1 MFDITNIV
9 VGYEIP
15 KVVIEPFQQ
24 EDLIEYAKASGD
36 YNPIHLDKNFA
47 NNIGLDNVIVHGM
60 LIMAHLGKSIA
71 NSITISY
78 LKHFSVQFSSI
89 TTLGEKLIIGGEV
102 IKIKNFKE
110 KKIIT
115 LNLKVLNLSNDVKI
129 LGKAIFCTQLEI
141 NFLIDTDNKLNN
153 Y

>member
-1 MFDITNIV
+1 MFDITNII

-15 KVVIEPFQQ
+15 EVIIEPLQQ
-24 EDLIEYAKASGD
+24 QDLIKYAKASGD

-71 NSITISY
+71 NSMTIPY

-89 TTLGEKLIIGGEV
+89 TTLGEKLICTGQV
-102 IKIKNFKE
+102 IKIEKDKE
-110 KKIIT
+110 KKIIS

-129 LGKAIFCTQLEI
+129 LGIAIFST
-141 NFLIDTDNKLNN
+141 
-153 Y
+153 

>member
-15 KVVIEPFQQ
+15 EVVIEPFQQ
-24 EDLIEYAKASGD
+24 QDLIKYAKASGD

-89 TTLGEKLIIGGEV
+89 TTLGEKLICSGEV
-102 IKIKNFKE
+102 IKIEKDKE

-129 LGKAIFCTQLEI
+129 LGKAIFST
-141 NFLIDTDNKLNN
+141 
-153 Y
+153 

>member
-1 MFDITNIV
+1 MFDMSNIF

-15 KVVIEPFQQ
+15 EVVIEPLQQ
-24 EDLIEYAKASGD
+24 QDLIKYAKASGD

-47 NNIGLDNVIVHGM
+47 NYIGLDNVIVHGM

-71 NSITISY
+71 NSMTISY

-89 TTLGEKLIIGGEV
+89 TTLGEKLICSGQV
-102 IKIKNFKE
+102 IKIEKDKE
-110 KKIIT
+110 KKIIS

-129 LGKAIFCTQLEI
+129 LGRAIFST
-141 NFLIDTDNKLNN
+141 
-153 Y
+153 

>member
-1 MFDITNIV
+1 MFDITNIL
-9 VGYEIP
+9 VGHEIP
-15 KVVIEPFQQ
+15 EVIIEPLQQ
-24 EDLIEYAKASGD
+24 QDLIKYAKASGD

-71 NSITISY
+71 NSMTMSY

-89 TTLGEKLIIGGEV
+89 TNLGEKLICSGQV
-102 IKIKNFKE
+102 IKIEKYKE
-110 KKIIT
+110 KKIIS

-129 LGKAIFCTQLEI
+129 LGRAIFIT
-141 NFLIDTDNKLNN
+141 
-153 Y
+153 

>member
-1 MFDITNIV
+1 MFDITNII
-9 VGYEIP
+9 VGHEIP
-15 KVVIEPFQQ
+15 EVIIEPLQQ
-24 EDLIEYAKASGD
+24 QDLIKYAKASGD

-71 NSITISY
+71 NSMTIPY

-89 TTLGEKLIIGGEV
+89 TTLGEKLICSGQV
-102 IKIKNFKE
+102 IKIEKDKE
-110 KKIIT
+110 KKIIS

-129 LGKAIFCTQLEI
+129 LGRAIFGT
-141 NFLIDTDNKLNN
+141 
-153 Y
+153 

>member
-1 MFDITNIV
+1 MFEITNII
-9 VGYEIP
+9 VGHEIP
-15 KVVIEPFQQ
+15 EVIIEPLQQ
-24 EDLIEYAKASGD
+24 QDLIKYAKASGD

-71 NSITISY
+71 NSMTIPY

-89 TTLGEKLIIGGEV
+89 TTLGEKLICSGQV
-102 IKIKNFKE
+102 IKIEKDKE
-110 KKIIT
+110 KKIIS

-129 LGKAIFCTQLEI
+129 LGRAIFST
-141 NFLIDTDNKLNN
+141 
-153 Y
+153 

>member
-1 MFDITNIV
+1 MFEITNII
-9 VGYEIP
+9 VGHEIP
-15 KVVIEPFQQ
+15 EVIIEPLQQ
-24 EDLIEYAKASGD
+24 QDLIKYAKASGD

-71 NSITISY
+71 NSMTIPY

-89 TTLGEKLIIGGEV
+89 TTLGEKLICSGQV
-102 IKIKNFKE
+102 VKIEKDKE

-115 LNLKVLNLSNDVKI
+115 LNLKVLNLSSDVKI
-129 LGKAIFCTQLEI
+129 LGKAIFST
-141 NFLIDTDNKLNN
+141 
-153 Y
+153 

>member
-1 MFDITNIV
+1 MFDIKNIV

-15 KVVIEPFQQ
+15 EVIIEPLQQ
-24 EDLIEYAKASGD
+24 QDLIKYAKASGD

-71 NSITISY
+71 NSMTIPY

-89 TTLGEKLIIGGEV
+89 TTLGEKLICSGQV
-102 IKIKNFKE
+102 IKIEKDKE
-110 KKIIT
+110 KKIIS

-129 LGKAIFCTQLEI
+129 LGKAIFST
-141 NFLIDTDNKLNN
+141 
-153 Y
+153 

>member
-1 MFDITNIV
+1 MLDITNII
-9 VGYEIP
+9 VGHEIP
-15 KVVIEPFQQ
+15 EIIIEPLQQ
-24 EDLIEYAKASGD
+24 QDLIKYAKASGD

-89 TTLGEKLIIGGEV
+89 TTLGEKLICSGQV
-102 IKIKNFKE
+102 IKIEKDKE
-110 KKIIT
+110 KKIIS

-129 LGKAIFCTQLEI
+129 LGRAIFST
-141 NFLIDTDNKLNN
+141 
-153 Y
+153 

>member
-1 MFDITNIV
+1 MFDMSNIF

-15 KVVIEPFQQ
+15 EVVIEPLQQ
-24 EDLIEYAKASGD
+24 QDLIKYAKVSGD
-36 YNPIHLDKNFA
+36 YNPIHFDKNFA

-89 TTLGEKLIIGGEV
+89 TTLGEKLICSGQV
-102 IKIKNFKE
+102 VKIEKDKE

-129 LGKAIFCTQLEI
+129 LGKAIFIT
-141 NFLIDTDNKLNN
+141 
-153 Y
+153 

>member
-1 MFDITNIV
+1 MFDIKNII
-9 VGYEIP
+9 VGHEIP
-15 KVVIEPFQQ
+15 EVIIEPLQQ
-24 EDLIEYAKASGD
+24 QDLIKYAKASGD

-71 NSITISY
+71 NSMTIPY

-89 TTLGEKLIIGGEV
+89 TTLGEKLICSGQV
-102 IKIKNFKE
+102 IKIEKDKE
-110 KKIIT
+110 KKIIS

-129 LGKAIFCTQLEI
+129 LGRAIFST
-141 NFLIDTDNKLNN
+141 
-153 Y
+153 

>member
-1 MFDITNIV
+1 MFDIKNII
-9 VGYEIP
+9 VGHEIP
-15 KVVIEPFQQ
+15 EVIIEPLQQ
-24 EDLIEYAKASGD
+24 QDLIKYAKASGD

-71 NSITISY
+71 NSMTIPY

-89 TTLGEKLIIGGEV
+89 TTLGEKLICSGQV
-102 IKIKNFKE
+102 MKIEKNKE
-110 KKIIT
+110 KKIIS

-129 LGKAIFCTQLEI
+129 LGRAIFST
-141 NFLIDTDNKLNN
+141 
-153 Y
+153 

>member
-1 MFDITNIV
+1 MFDITNII
-9 VGYEIP
+9 VGHEIP
-15 KVVIEPFQQ
+15 KVIIEPLQQ
-24 EDLIEYAKASGD
+24 QDLIKYAKASGD

-71 NSITISY
+71 NSMTIYY

-89 TTLGEKLIIGGEV
+89 TTLGEKLICSGQV
-102 IKIKNFKE
+102 IKIEKDKE
-110 KKIIT
+110 KKIIS

-129 LGKAIFCTQLEI
+129 LGRAIFST
-141 NFLIDTDNKLNN
+141 
-153 Y
+153 

>member
-15 KVVIEPFQQ
+15 EVVIEPFQQ
-24 EDLIEYAKASGD
+24 QDLIKYAKASGD

-71 NSITISY
+71 NSMTIPY

-89 TTLGEKLIIGGEV
+89 TTLGEKLICSGQV
-102 IKIKNFKE
+102 IKIEKDKE
-110 KKIIT
+110 KKIIS

-129 LGKAIFCTQLEI
+129 LGRAIFST
-141 NFLIDTDNKLNN
+141 
-153 Y
+153 

>member
-1 MFDITNIV
+1 MFDITNII

-15 KVVIEPFQQ
+15 KVIIEPLQQ
-24 EDLIEYAKASGD
+24 QDLIKYARASGD

-71 NSITISY
+71 NSMTIPY

-89 TTLGEKLIIGGEV
+89 TTLGEKLICSGQV
-102 IKIKNFKE
+102 IKIEKDKE
-110 KKIIT
+110 KKIIS
-115 LNLKVLNLSNDVKI
+115 LNLKVLNLSNDIKI
-129 LGKAIFCTQLEI
+129 LGKAIFSI
-141 NFLIDTDNKLNN
+141 
-153 Y
+153 

>member
-1 MFDITNIV
+1 MFDITNII
-9 VGYEIP
+9 VGHEIP
-15 KVVIEPFQQ
+15 EVIIEPLQQ
-24 EDLIEYAKASGD
+24 QDLIKYAKASGD

-71 NSITISY
+71 NSMTMPY

-89 TTLGEKLIIGGEV
+89 TTLGEKLICSGQV
-102 IKIKNFKE
+102 IKIEKDKE
-110 KKIIT
+110 KKIIS

-129 LGKAIFCTQLEI
+129 LGRAIFST
-141 NFLIDTDNKLNN
+141 
-153 Y
+153 

>member
-1 MFDITNIV
+1 MFDIANII
-9 VGYEIP
+9 VGHEIP
-15 KVVIEPFQQ
+15 EVIIEPLQQ
-24 EDLIEYAKASGD
+24 QDLIKYAKASGD

-71 NSITISY
+71 NSMTIPY

-89 TTLGEKLIIGGEV
+89 TTLGEKLICSGQV
-102 IKIKNFKE
+102 IKIEKDKE
-110 KKIIT
+110 KKIIS

-129 LGKAIFCTQLEI
+129 LGRAIFST
-141 NFLIDTDNKLNN
+141 
-153 Y
+153 